1 MKPFKNPRFDLKRQ
15 HTKAL
20 ELSLIAALLI
30 IIVGL
35 KLFPGE
41 LGRAP
46 DVVITE
52 FSVEVEEIPLTEQK
66 VRPPRPMRPSI
77 PIPTADEEVPEE
89 ETIES
94 TDIDFDEIPPPPPP
108 EEPEASGDDDVYRF
122 IPFDKAPIMIGGM
135 SALMKKIVYP
145 EIARKAGV
153 ETRVIIGVYINKEGS
168 PLKTQVLK
176 HSGSNVGFEDAAISA
191 IMKMKW
197 EPALQR
203 DRPVAVWMSIPVNFQ
218 LREIKEET

>member
-1 MKPFKNPRFDLKRQ
+1 
-15 HTKAL
+15 
-20 ELSLIAALLI
+20 
-30 IIVGL
+30 
-35 KLFPGE
+35 
-41 LGRAP
+41 
-46 DVVITE
+46 
-52 FSVEVEEIPLTEQK
+52 
-66 VRPPRPMRPSI
+66 
-77 PIPTADEEVPEE
+77 
-89 ETIES
+89 
-94 TDIDFDEIPPPPPP
+94 
-108 EEPEASGDDDVYRF
+108 
-122 IPFDKAPIMIGGM
+122 MIGGM